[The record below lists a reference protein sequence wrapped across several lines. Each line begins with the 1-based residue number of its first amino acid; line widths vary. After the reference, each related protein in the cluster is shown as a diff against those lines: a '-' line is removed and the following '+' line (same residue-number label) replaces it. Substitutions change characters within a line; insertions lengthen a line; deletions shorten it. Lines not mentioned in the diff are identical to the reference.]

1 MCASGCPIRIIA
13 CGCKMNSEG
22 QDSME
27 LIIRSNNNK
36 TKSNSHVFW
45 LCHSSSFIIIF
56 LFIIIGCVGSSN
68 NYIRPMFVI
77 N

>member
-1 MCASGCPIRIIA
+1 MRASGCPIRIIA

-36 TKSNSHVFW
+36 TKSNSHSGYVIHLHSLLFFYLLLLVVLVVVITLG
-45 LCHSSSFIIIF
+45 LC
-56 LFIIIGCVGSSN
+56 L
-68 NYIRPMFVI
+68 
-77 N
+77 